1 MNLKTYYARIREIES
16 AIEHDWVVVKSVATE
31 SGGIAGQ
38 LTEVGRATGARMVA
52 DGTAELASKEESAA
66 HRAEAA
72 AKQQAEQE
80 RRRAAQV
87 QFTVISEA
95 DIRSL
100 ARKGRAQNE

>member
-16 AIEHDWVVVKSVATE
+16 AIENDWVVVKSVATE
-31 SGGIAGQ
+31 SGGIAGR
-38 LTEVGRATGARMVA
+38 LTEVGRTTGARMIA
-52 DGTAELASKEESAA
+52 DGTAELASEEESSA

-80 RRRAAQV
+80 RRSAAQV

-95 DIRSL
+95 EMRSL
-100 ARKGRAQNE
+100 ARKGRAHKE